1 MSVPVS
7 VEPPSPPPPRRSG
20 FQTLRTQAAS
30 VPRAWLP
37 GAVGYACL
45 LIGLLDVA
53 SAVFPKLRRT
63 RMHSFAGQLPG
74 GTTTL
79 AAVGTLMVGLL
90 LVLLAHA
97 LRRRKQR
104 AWRAVC
110 VLLPIGAALH
120 ILRWHQIGPAV
131 VSLVLLAVMLVHRG
145 EFYAKADPAPAGG
158 PSPT

>member
-7 VEPPSPPPPRRSG
+7 VEPPPQQPRRRG
-20 FQTLRTQAAS
+20 FQTLRTQAAA

-45 LIGLLDVA
+45 LIGLLDIA

-63 RMHSFAGQLPG
+63 KMHSFAGQLPG

-97 LRRRKQR
+97 AQQFPVTGEIPRQEQGQQQPDGFDRLDRSQIHFR
-104 AWRAVC
+104 
-110 VLLPIGAALH
+110 GAAG
-120 ILRWHQIGPAV
+120 R
-131 VSLVLLAVMLVHRG
+131 S
-145 EFYAKADPAPAGG
+145 
-158 PSPT
+158 